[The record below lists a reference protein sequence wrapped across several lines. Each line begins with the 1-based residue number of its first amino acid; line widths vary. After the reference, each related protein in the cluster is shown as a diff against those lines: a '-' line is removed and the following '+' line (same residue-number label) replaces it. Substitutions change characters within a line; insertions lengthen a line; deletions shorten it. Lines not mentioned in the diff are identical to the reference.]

1 MSKRYRLPFRHFMMK
16 LILFMTFIVLL
27 SCSTTKDEVVQG
39 YEGAQLENAL
49 YKIQGRSHKE
59 VLTIMGNPAIHG
71 LCKDCDGKKLYRLI
85 YLTKDMT
92 RFYADL
98 FNNTDSELDCVVL
111 NLKWD
116 AKRKKFIFNRKDGLV
131 KDKKCNQ
138 KDGAIVKFKEILD
151 LQEAQE
157 AQAEAARKSKK

>member
-1 MSKRYRLPFRHFMMK
+1 MSKRYRLPFRHYMMK
-16 LILFMTFIVLL
+16 LLLLMPLLFYV
-27 SCSTTKDEVVQG
+27 SCSTTKEEIVQG

-59 VLTIMGNPAIHG
+59 VLNIMGNPAIHG

-85 YLTKDMT
+85 YLSKDMT
-92 RFYADL
+92 RFYANL

-116 AKRKKFIFNRKDGLV
+116 AKRKKFIFNRKDGVV

-138 KDGAIVKFKEILD
+138 KDGAIIKFKEILD

-157 AQAEAARKSKK
+157 AQEEAARKSKK